1 MHGSVFF
8 YQLIVDLTDNNRER
22 SFRFLQMTSKKNRDA
37 ATSLVAAGTFLS
49 GDITF
54 CNELV
59 IAGTVNGSVTNTG
72 DDNGVV
78 KILEGGQFTG
88 EIMAPHIEILG
99 QVEANIT
106 GTVSVSIGPSAN
118 VSGVIRFMKLAVS
131 PGATIS
137 GELITMDEKTDEKS
151 VENQAST

>member
-1 MHGSVFF
+1 
-8 YQLIVDLTDNNRER
+8 
-22 SFRFLQMTSKKNRDA
+22 MTSKNSRNA

-54 CNELV
+54 RNELV
-59 IAGTVNGSVTNTG
+59 IAGTVNGSVTNSG
-72 DDNGVV
+72 EDSGVV

>member
-1 MHGSVFF
+1 
-8 YQLIVDLTDNNRER
+8 
-22 SFRFLQMTSKKNRDA
+22 MTSKKNRDA

-59 IAGTVNGSVTNTG
+59 IAGTVNGSVTNSG
-72 DDNGVV
+72 EDSGVV

>member
-1 MHGSVFF
+1 M
-8 YQLIVDLTDNNRER
+8 N
-22 SFRFLQMTSKKNRDA
+22 SKKSRDA

-59 IAGTVNGSVTNTG
+59 IAGTVNGSVTSTG
-72 DDNGVV
+72 DNDSIV
-78 KILEGGQFTG
+78 KILEGGKFTG
-88 EIMAPHIEILG
+88 EILAPKIEISG

-106 GTVSVSIGPSAN
+106 GTASVSIGPTAN
-118 VSGVIRFMKLAVS
+118 VIGVIRFLKLAVS

-137 GELITMDEKTDEKS
+137 GELITMDEPTDDD
-151 VENQAST
+151 VAENQTST

>member
-1 MHGSVFF
+1 
-8 YQLIVDLTDNNRER
+8 
-22 SFRFLQMTSKKNRDA
+22 MTSKNSRNA

-59 IAGTVNGSVTNTG
+59 IAGTVNGSVTNSG
-72 DDNGVV
+72 EDSGVV

-88 EIMAPHIEILG
+88 EIMAPQIEILG

-106 GTVSVSIGPSAN
+106 GTVSVSIGPTAN

>member
-1 MHGSVFF
+1 
-8 YQLIVDLTDNNRER
+8 
-22 SFRFLQMTSKKNRDA
+22 MTSKNSRNA
-37 ATSLVAAGTFLS
+37 ATSLVASGTFLS

-59 IAGTVNGSVTNTG
+59 IAGTVNGSVTNSG
-72 DDNGVV
+72 EDNGVV

-88 EIMAPHIEILG
+88 EIMAPQIEILG

>member
-1 MHGSVFF
+1 
-8 YQLIVDLTDNNRER
+8 
-22 SFRFLQMTSKKNRDA
+22 MTSKNSRNA

-59 IAGTVNGSVTNTG
+59 IAGTVNGSVTNSG
-72 DDNGVV
+72 EDNGVV

-88 EIMAPHIEILG
+88 EIMAPKIEILG

-137 GELITMDEKTDEKS
+137 GELITMDEKADEKS
-151 VENQAST
+151 MENQAST

>member
-1 MHGSVFF
+1 
-8 YQLIVDLTDNNRER
+8 
-22 SFRFLQMTSKKNRDA
+22 MTSKKSRDA

-59 IAGTVNGSVTNTG
+59 IAGTVNGSVTSTG
-72 DDNGVV
+72 NNDSIV
-78 KILEGGQFTG
+78 KILEGGKFTG
-88 EIMAPHIEILG
+88 EIVAPKIEISG

-106 GTVSVSIGPSAN
+106 GTASVSIGPTAK
-118 VSGVIRFMKLAVS
+118 VSGVIRFLKLAVS

-137 GELITMDEKTDEKS
+137 GELITMDEQVEDNV
-151 VENQAST
+151 VENQTTT

>member
-1 MHGSVFF
+1 
-8 YQLIVDLTDNNRER
+8 
-22 SFRFLQMTSKKNRDA
+22 MTSKKSRDA

-59 IAGTVNGSVTNTG
+59 IAGTVNGSVTSTG
-72 DDNGVV
+72 NNDSIV
-78 KILEGGQFTG
+78 KILEGGKFTG
-88 EIMAPHIEILG
+88 EILAPKIEISG

-106 GTVSVSIGPSAN
+106 GTASVSIGPTAK
-118 VSGVIRFMKLAVS
+118 VSGVIRFLKLAVS

-137 GELITMDEKTDEKS
+137 GELITMDEQVEDNV
-151 VENQAST
+151 VENQTTT

>member
-1 MHGSVFF
+1 
-8 YQLIVDLTDNNRER
+8 
-22 SFRFLQMTSKKNRDA
+22 MTSKNSRNA

-59 IAGTVNGSVTNTG
+59 IAGTVNGSVTNSG
-72 DDNGVV
+72 EDSGVV

-137 GELITMDEKTDEKS
+137 GELITMDEKADEKS

>member
-1 MHGSVFF
+1 
-8 YQLIVDLTDNNRER
+8 
-22 SFRFLQMTSKKNRDA
+22 MTSKNSRNA

-59 IAGTVNGSVTNTG
+59 IAGTVNGSVTNSG
-72 DDNGVV
+72 EDSGVV

-88 EIMAPHIEILG
+88 EIMAPQIEILG

-106 GTVSVSIGPSAN
+106 GTVSVSIGPTAN

-137 GELITMDEKTDEKS
+137 GELITMDEKADEKS
-151 VENQAST
+151 VENKAST

>member
-1 MHGSVFF
+1 
-8 YQLIVDLTDNNRER
+8 
-22 SFRFLQMTSKKNRDA
+22 MTSKNSRNA

-59 IAGTVNGSVTNTG
+59 IAGTVNGSVTNSG
-72 DDNGVV
+72 EDSGVV

-151 VENQAST
+151 VENKAST

>member
-1 MHGSVFF
+1 
-8 YQLIVDLTDNNRER
+8 
-22 SFRFLQMTSKKNRDA
+22 MTSKNSRNA

-49 GDITF
+49 GDIAF

-59 IAGTVNGSVTNTG
+59 IAGTVNGSVTNSG
-72 DDNGVV
+72 EDSGVV

>member
-1 MHGSVFF
+1 
-8 YQLIVDLTDNNRER
+8 
-22 SFRFLQMTSKKNRDA
+22 MTSKNSRNA
-37 ATSLVAAGTFLS
+37 ATSLVAAGTLLS

-59 IAGTVNGSVTNTG
+59 IAGTVNGSVTNSG
-72 DDNGVV
+72 EDSGVV

-137 GELITMDEKTDEKS
+137 GELITMDEKADEKS

>member
-8 YQLIVDLTDNNRER
+8 YQLIVDLTDRDRER

-59 IAGTVNGSVTNTG
+59 IAGTVNGSVTSTG
-72 DDNGVV
+72 DNDSIV
-78 KILEGGQFTG
+78 KILEGGKFTG
-88 EIMAPHIEILG
+88 EILAPKIEISG

-106 GTVSVSIGPSAN
+106 GTASVSIGPTAN
-118 VSGVIRFMKLAVS
+118 VSGVIRFLKLAVS

-137 GELITMDEKTDEKS
+137 GELITMEEQTDND
-151 VENQAST
+151 VAENQTST

>member
-1 MHGSVFF
+1 
-8 YQLIVDLTDNNRER
+8 
-22 SFRFLQMTSKKNRDA
+22 MTSKNSRNA

-59 IAGTVNGSVTNTG
+59 IAGTVNGSVTNSG
-72 DDNGVV
+72 EDNGVV

-88 EIMAPHIEILG
+88 EIVAPQIEILG
-99 QVEANIT
+99 QVDANIT

-137 GELITMDEKTDEKS
+137 GELITMDEKADEKS

>member
-1 MHGSVFF
+1 
-8 YQLIVDLTDNNRER
+8 
-22 SFRFLQMTSKKNRDA
+22 MTSKNSRNA

-59 IAGTVNGSVTNTG
+59 IAGTVNGSVTNSG
-72 DDNGVV
+72 EDNGVV

-88 EIMAPHIEILG
+88 EIMAPQIEILG

-106 GTVSVSIGPSAN
+106 GTVSVSIGPTAN

-137 GELITMDEKTDEKS
+137 GELITMDEKADEKS
-151 VENQAST
+151 VENKAST

>member
-1 MHGSVFF
+1 
-8 YQLIVDLTDNNRER
+8 
-22 SFRFLQMTSKKNRDA
+22 MTSKNSRNA

-54 CNELV
+54 CNVFV
-59 IAGTVNGSVTNTG
+59 IAGTVHGSVTNSG
-72 DDNGVV
+72 EDSGVV